1 VPLTSK
7 TLSFATAVEK
17 LESLVK
23 EIVEI
28 DERAHKLG
36 ISKEEYA
43 LLNVAKKYLS
53 NRSDSDLTAFVKELD
68 REIKTMLFAGWW
80 GKVKMG
86 TEVEQTLFD
95 TCFQKF
101 AGDLDT
107 KQLTS
112 LSEEL
117 MNFIVRYNP

>member
-1 VPLTSK
+1 ML
-7 TLSFATAVEK
+7 EK

-23 EIVEI
+23 VIVEI
-28 DERAHKLG
+28 GERAQELS

-43 LLNVAKKYLS
+43 VLNVIKKYLS
-53 NRSDSDLTAFVKELD
+53 NRSDSDRPHSSRSWIERSRRCSSPDWWRK
-68 REIKTMLFAGWW
+68 IKMSTGI
-80 GKVKMG
+80 
-86 TEVEQTLFD
+86 EQTLFD

-112 LSEEL
+112 LREEL
-117 MNFIVRYNP
+117 MIFIIRR

>member
-1 VPLTSK
+1 MPLTSK

-68 REIKTMLFAGWW
+68 REIKTMLFPGWW
-80 GKVKMG
+80 RKVKME

>member
-1 VPLTSK
+1 M
-7 TLSFATAVEK
+7 EK

-68 REIKTMLFAGWW
+68 REIKTMLFPGWW
-80 GKVKMG
+80 REVKME

>member
-1 VPLTSK
+1 MTLRGTLHPYGAFFATILTSD
-7 TLSFATAVEK
+7 ATDGCSV
-17 LESLVK
+17 
-23 EIVEI
+23 
-28 DERAHKLG
+28 
-36 ISKEEYA
+36 
-43 LLNVAKKYLS
+43 
-53 NRSDSDLTAFVKELD
+53 SDLKNDSELTAFVKELD
-68 REIKTMLFAGWW
+68 REIKTMLFLGWW
-80 GKVKMG
+80 RKVKME

>member
-1 VPLTSK
+1 ML
-7 TLSFATAVEK
+7 LS
-17 LESLVK
+17 
-23 EIVEI
+23 
-28 DERAHKLG
+28 
-36 ISKEEYA
+36 
-43 LLNVAKKYLS
+43 
-53 NRSDSDLTAFVKELD
+53 
-68 REIKTMLFAGWW
+68 GWW
-80 GKVKMG
+80 RKVKME

>member
-53 NRSDSDLTAFVKELD
+53 NRSDSDLTPHSSRSWTVRL
-68 REIKTMLFAGWW
+68 RQCSSPAG
-80 GKVKMG
+80 G
-86 TEVEQTLFD
+86 E
-95 TCFQKF
+95 
-101 AGDLDT
+101 
-107 KQLTS
+107 
-112 LSEEL
+112 
-117 MNFIVRYNP
+117 R

>member
-1 VPLTSK
+1 MGTLHPYGAFFATILTSYK
-7 TLSFATAVEK
+7 CQTDGGSVSDWK
-17 LESLVK
+17 
-23 EIVEI
+23 
-28 DERAHKLG
+28 
-36 ISKEEYA
+36 
-43 LLNVAKKYLS
+43 N
-53 NRSDSDLTAFVKELD
+53 DSDLTAFVKELD
-68 REIKTMLFAGWW
+68 REIKTMLFSGWW
-80 GKVKMG
+80 RKVKIE